1 MNNNND
7 NKENNYV
14 IPEQVDLTK
23 VNVDQTNKGALNRE
37 RDNIISATIQANDAI
52 NEKQAK
58 VVNNSIKVKKRNPF
72 ITFLVGLI
80 AISLASVGAYLGFKL
95 MDNYLKNEENKT
107 TTTTTTTQA
116 VNHVALYT
124 SNRNKVRKYQNEDTI
139 LLLTPK
145 MSGLVDTFIYLKK
158 GTGGII
164 SQELGTY
171 NINEDTIDLLG
182 NNGKKYVYNVTR
194 EGLISSEETLNMY
207 DSEMK
212 YYTYRNETTTE
223 LLILNATL
231 NNEIAYYVSTSGNN
245 GLFTFTET
253 DNAITLDN
261 GTVFTKNG
269 MNIQVNG
276 LTLNLNN

>member
-231 NNEIAYYVSTSGNN
+231 NNEIAYYVSTSGVN
-245 GLFTFTET
+245 GLFTFMET